1 MLEVVACFLSAL
13 LLHQNGN
20 GASLNGNGARL
31 VWGKKVCISFLLE
44 RYECHIL
51 SIKVNMNRH
60 PGHGLGANKTK

>member
-20 GASLNGNGARL
+20 GASL
-31 VWGKKVCISFLLE
+31 VWGKEKVCISFLLE